1 VNPSRIS
8 LTTTGMPVLK
18 DKASRKA
25 QIPLYFY
32 SCPAILRGG
41 PPESFSHPAGIKLG
55 IRVDDIDKDWYYPC
69 RLARKE
75 VKRGEAW
82 KQ

>member
-1 VNPSRIS
+1 M
-8 LTTTGMPVLK
+8 TTGTLVLK
-18 DKASRKA
+18 DKVSRKA
-25 QIPLYFY
+25 QTFLHFY
-32 SCPAILRGG
+32 SCPAILR
-41 PPESFSHPAGIKLG
+41 AGIQNLFLVPTGSKLG
-55 IRVDDIDKDWYYPC
+55 IRVDDIDKAGYYLC

>member
-1 VNPSRIS
+1 M
-8 LTTTGMPVLK
+8 TTWTLVLK
-18 DKASRKA
+18 DKVSRKA
-25 QIPLYFY
+25 QTSLYFY
-32 SCPAILRGG
+32 SCPAILRAG

-55 IRVDDIDKDWYYPC
+55 IRVDDIDKAGYYLC